1 MTPGSK
7 RVLTSIVIAVVAS
20 IIALGLVASLLD
32 GSSDVTRLAVTT
44 VLYGVIWIP
53 LGFIFVIRKDRR

>member
-1 MTPGSK
+1 MTAGSK

-20 IIALGLVASLLD
+20 IIALGLVASQLD

-44 VLYGVIWIP
+44 VLYGVIWVP
-53 LGFIFVIRKDRR
+53 LVFIFVIRRDRR

>member
-1 MTPGSK
+1 M
-7 RVLTSIVIAVVAS
+7 IAVVAS

-32 GSSDVTRLAVTT
+32 GSSDLTRFAVTT

-53 LGFIFVIRKDRR
+53 LVFIVVIRKDRR